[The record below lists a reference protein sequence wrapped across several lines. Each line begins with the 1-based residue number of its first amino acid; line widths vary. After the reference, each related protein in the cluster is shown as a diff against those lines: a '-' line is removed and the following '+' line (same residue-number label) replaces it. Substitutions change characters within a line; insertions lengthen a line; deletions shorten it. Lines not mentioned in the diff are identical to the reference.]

1 MATMTT
7 AVARVIAAVAYAI
20 CAVITIIP
28 GVRSGSKTALGLA
41 IVEAVSSLTV
51 GALYLIVPVEHIF
64 LPVLL
69 GIFLWAVPTW
79 RGVRKP
85 GQ

>member
-1 MATMTT
+1 MVATVT
-7 AVARVIAAVAYAI
+7 AAARVIAAVAYAV
-20 CAVITIIP
+20 CTVIIIIDELKK
-28 GVRSGSKTALGLA
+28 GENKGWM
-41 IVEAVSSLTV
+41 IVEAVFSLTV
-51 GALYLIVPVEHIF
+51 GALFLIVPLEHIF

>member
-1 MATMTT
+1 MAAMTT
-7 AVARVIAAVAYAI
+7 AVARTIAAAAYAV
-20 CAVITIIP
+20 CAVIIMIP
-28 GVRSGSKTALGLA
+28 GVKSGSKTALGLA
-41 IVEAVSSLTV
+41 IIEAASSLTV

-69 GIFLWAVPTW
+69 GIALWAIPALRQTN
-79 RGVRKP
+79 KQ